1 MGVPPEPA
9 VSAGLPAFNWY
20 RASALVVP
28 IRGKALNIFA
38 AFAMGV
44 IVLPVPAPQV
54 WAQYRHPRFGQGH
67 CPPAMQGCN

>member
-1 MGVPPEPA
+1 MYIPMGVPPEPA

-54 WAQYRHPRFGQGH
+54 WAGPL
-67 CPPAMQGCN
+67 PACNARL